1 MQLSSSQPVVK
12 LNVEEREGSGQLLLR
27 GIKLMWPP
35 QLVTYSHI
43 RFDFVRGSWFP
54 PMIASLETIP
64 RTV

>member
-43 RFDFVRGSWFP
+43 RFDLVLGSC
-54 PMIASLETIP
+54 SLP
-64 RTV
+64 